1 MPTTTISLERSAY
14 DLLRSRKRPDESFSE
29 EIHRILGPGAPEIR
43 EFLAILSAKD
53 GALVADSIEA
63 ARAEDLEIER
73 RRARRGG
80 KGHGR
85 RA

>member
-14 DLLRSRKRPDESFSE
+14 DLLRSRKRPDESFSQ
-29 EIHRILGPGAPEIR
+29 EIHRILGPGAPALK

-53 GALVADSIEA
+53 GALMADSVEA

-80 KGHGR
+80 KGRGR